1 MGRYVARRMLQII
14 PVFFGT
20 TFLIF
25 AMVFALPGDPIRAL
39 AGDRP
44 QPPSVT
50 EVLRAR
56 YNLDDPLLVQYGK
69 YIWNLAQFDLGQSF
83 RGRDVSNIM
92 AETWPV
98 TVKLAL
104 TAFVIE
110 IIIGLMAGVLAGLRR
125 GSFIDNLV
133 LISTTLI
140 VSIPVFVLGFTA
152 QVLLG
157 VEWGI
162 FPVAGL
168 REGYPQSYILPALVL
183 ASISLAYLARLTR
196 TSLAENLRSDYVR
209 TAVAKGLPRW
219 RVVGV
224 HTLRNSL
231 IPVVTL
237 LGVDLGSLMG
247 GAIITEGIFNIPGV
261 GRQVFLSVRTQE
273 GFVVVGIT
281 TVLVL
286 IYLFANLI
294 VDVMYGLLDPRIRY
308 E

>member
-25 AMVFALPGDPIRAL
+25 VMVFALPGDPIRAL
-39 AGDRP
+39 SGDKP
-44 QPPSVT
+44 QPPAVT
-50 EVLRAR
+50 IALRDR

-69 YIWNLAQFDLGQSF
+69 YIWNLLQFDLGQSF
-83 RGRDVSNIM
+83 RGRDVADIM

-98 TVKLAL
+98 TVRLAL
-104 TAFVIE
+104 LAFAFE
-110 IIIGLMAGVLAGLRR
+110 IIIGLLAGVLAGLRR

-140 VSIPVFVLGFTA
+140 VSVPVFVLGFTA
-152 QVLLG
+152 QILLG
-157 VEWGI
+157 VKWGI

-168 REGYPQSYILPALVL
+168 REGFPYAYILPALVL
-183 ASISLAYLARLTR
+183 ASGSLAYLARLTR

-237 LGVDLGSLMG
+237 LGVDLGNLMS

-261 GRQVFLSVRTQE
+261 GRQLFLSIRTQE
-273 GFVVVGIT
+273 GFVVVGIST
-281 TVLVL
+281 LLVL
-286 IYLFANLI
+286 IYLFANLV
-294 VDVMYGLLDPRIRY
+294 VDILYGVLDPRIRY

>member
-50 EVLRAR
+50 AVLRAR

-69 YIWNLAQFDLGQSF
+69 YIWNLVQFDLGQSF

-110 IIIGLMAGVLAGLRR
+110 IIIGLLAGVLAGLRR

-281 TVLVL
+281 TILVL

>member
-50 EVLRAR
+50 AVLRAR

-69 YIWNLAQFDLGQSF
+69 YIWNLVQFDLGQSF
-83 RGRDVSNIM
+83 RGRDVSSIM

-110 IIIGLMAGVLAGLRR
+110 IIIGLLAGVLAGLRR

-261 GRQVFLSVRTQE
+261 GRQVFQSVRTQE

-286 IYLFANLI
+286 IYLFANLV

>member
-1 MGRYVARRMLQII
+1 MLQII

-50 EVLRAR
+50 AVLRAR

-69 YIWNLAQFDLGQSF
+69 YIWNLVQFDLGQSF

-110 IIIGLMAGVLAGLRR
+110 IIIGLLAGVLAGLRR

-133 LISTTLI
+133 LISNTLI

-261 GRQVFLSVRTQE
+261 GRQVFQSVRTQE

-294 VDVMYGLLDPRIRY
+294 VDIMYGLLDPRIRY

>member
-39 AGDRP
+39 AGDKP
-44 QPPSVT
+44 QPPAVT
-50 EVLRAR
+50 IALRDR

-69 YIWNLAQFDLGQSF
+69 YIWNLFQFDLGTSF
-83 RGRDVSNIM
+83 RGREVSDIM

-110 IIIGLMAGVLAGLRR
+110 IVIGLLAGVLAGLRR
-125 GSFIDNLV
+125 GSFLDNLV
-133 LISTTLI
+133 LISTTLV
-140 VSIPVFVLGFTA
+140 VSVPVFVLGFTA
-152 QVLLG
+152 QILLG
-157 VEWGI
+157 VQWRI

-168 REGYPQSYILPALVL
+168 SDGWPRSYILPAVVL

-196 TSLAENLRSDYVR
+196 TSLTENLRSDYVR

-261 GRQVFLSVRTQE
+261 GRQVFNSVRTQE
-273 GFVVVGIT
+273 GFVVVGIS

-286 IYLFANLI
+286 VYLFANLI
-294 VDVMYGLLDPRIRY
+294 VDLLYGVLDPRIRY